1 MAASPATMILD
12 ADLTPV
18 DASPAALELLG
29 GSLEEIRRLEP
40 GSLAPDPAE
49 AESQAALRETWQRE
63 GAPDMTGEATIR
75 RLDGE
80 KVRIRFGL
88 TPMAGGRYLAVLE
101 PITAPLEQPTA
112 IYTAGQV
119 LAEWRAAERRMAE
132 VPRESEEGRR
142 IEAEIEGFRRRYQ
155 DLFRTRSDDPE
166 AG

>member
-1 MAASPATMILD
+1 MAASLATMILD

-18 DASPAALELLG
+18 DASPAALELIG
-29 GSLEEIRRLEP
+29 GSLDDLRRLEP
-40 GSLAPDPAE
+40 GSLAPDPVE
-49 AESQAALRETWQRE
+49 AESQAALRDVWRDE

-88 TPMAGGRYLAVLE
+88 TPMDGGRYLAVLE
-101 PITAPLEQPTA
+101 PVAAPLEQPTA

-132 VPRESEEGRR
+132 VPRDSEEGRR
-142 IEAEIEGFRRRYQ
+142 IQAEIEVFRRRYQ
-155 DLFRTRSDDPE
+155 DVFRSRTDDPA